1 MNNSRAGGDS
11 VNHPVPHWA
20 SLLVL
25 IVLAAISSP
34 RFESVAAEAL
44 LLRGA
49 VVHTVSGDTWRPG
62 EVLIKSGLIAGV
74 GSKLD
79 ETGARVL
86 DLAGLHLYPG
96 LIAATSSLGLTEIG
110 AVRATQD
117 TSEVGEFKPEVQ
129 SWIAVNPDSELLL
142 VARANGITHALTVP
156 MGGLVSG
163 QSGLMALDG
172 WTTEQM
178 TIKRSVALHLFWP
191 SHQLNA
197 TPRDQAPDKAK
208 WKSLDDQSKDRQK
221 KIRELEEF
229 FADAQAYAKARQAEE
244 KLKSGLLSPIPA
256 WEAMIPFGQGKI
268 PVMIHADE
276 VRQIKAAVQWA
287 TSSGHPMILA
297 GGRDAWMVANLLA
310 EKRIPVI
317 YESTFELPERD
328 TESYDIYFKAPA
340 LLHKAGV
347 RVIFSE
353 GLGATPAAQVRNLP
367 YAAAQAVAFGLPA
380 DEALKGI
387 TLYPAQV
394 LQADDRLGS
403 ITVGKDAALFAAD
416 GDILD
421 IRTTVKRLWIGGRE
435 ISLETR
441 HTRLYEKYRQ
451 RPKAVAK

>member
-1 MNNSRAGGDS
+1 
-11 VNHPVPHWA
+11 
-20 SLLVL
+20 
-25 IVLAAISSP
+25 
-34 RFESVAAEAL
+34 
-44 LLRGA
+44 
-49 VVHTVSGDTWRPG
+49 
-62 EVLIKSGLIAGV
+62 
-74 GSKLD
+74 
-79 ETGARVL
+79 
-86 DLAGLHLYPG
+86 
-96 LIAATSSLGLTEIG
+96 
-110 AVRATQD
+110 
-117 TSEVGEFKPEVQ
+117 
-129 SWIAVNPDSELLL
+129 
-142 VARANGITHALTVP
+142 
-156 MGGLVSG
+156 
-163 QSGLMALDG
+163 
-172 WTTEQM
+172 
-178 TIKRSVALHLFWP
+178 
-191 SHQLNA
+191 
-197 TPRDQAPDKAK
+197 
-208 WKSLDDQSKDRQK
+208 
-221 KIRELEEF
+221 
-229 FADAQAYAKARQAEE
+229 
-244 KLKSGLLSPIPA
+244 
-256 WEAMIPFGQGKI
+256 MIPFGQGKI